1 MKQLL
6 KNPLAHLFI
15 GVIAAIFIYTSSSYF
30 STNETDYT
38 HFKNSL
44 LEKENSAEQQLE
56 KLIALNTS
64 NNQFS
69 YSKKLEQLTKN
80 KGISLFIIEQEKLV
94 FWTNRTINFLPTLK
108 EFNATNGIVKLK
120 NGWYHYLLKKSNN
133 KTYLALILIKN
144 DYQITN
150 KYLKNSFH
158 DSFKINNKITIDT
171 DSTNKPATIIRSK
184 SGNYLFSLLK
194 SQENEPT
201 SKKYNWFIVVLFFI
215 AYFLIISFISKQTRK
230 IIFLRNFSP
239 LIVIVFI
246 VVSRLL
252 LLWFPIFNSLFNQE
266 LFEPTV
272 FAQSAFLPSL
282 GDLLISSVL
291 FSVIIYY
298 LARAIQKI
306 NPYHQSF
313 VVVISIIIAL
323 FPLALANLIEGLI
336 TNSKINFDINYL
348 LDLTTYSFVGMGSII
363 LLFISFILFIKISFG
378 HFLDKAFKRNQLIT
392 IYWTSSLLSV
402 IIGHFFLGINAL
414 LTSWVLLVILAF
426 SFKTTSKLSFYRSA
440 FLVLVVSLTT
450 SWGFI
455 HHGKEKEKIN
465 KEFIAKKLSKERNPV
480 AEYLFEEIAAK
491 IEQDTFIINNIS
503 TYWNDKSKVDNHII
517 NHYFGGFWNK
527 YDINIISPCREND
540 SIIVEGNK
548 SVNCLTFFQEKI
560 AKEIDDP
567 YQINETLN
575 FLYSDEGISSY
586 LAKLKISTTLH
597 SEQKEWFLFIELFP
611 KNFSKTEG
619 YPELLLNEKDVTS
632 QLNTNQYSY
641 AKYKKGKLIDN
652 VGKYNY
658 AIELSDEFRFDKN
671 GLFIRQLTDGSAYH
685 VIYQSD
691 KNTTIILSSPEKTIF
706 NYITTFS
713 YFFIITSLLV
723 LIIGLFFKISP
734 FNWQLALTNF
744 STKIQIF
751 IISSI
756 FLSFILF
763 SWGTSYYIK
772 EQYIEKNKT
781 QLAEKVQSILIE
793 LEHKLGDK
801 KTLTSNMTDEMTY
814 YLVKFSNVFYTD
826 INLYDTKGVLLATS
840 RPEIY
845 ERGLISTQMNPEAY
859 QGIHLQ
865 KKSNF
870 THNENIGGLSYLST
884 YVPFRNEKNE
894 ILAYLNLPYFAK
906 QNELENE
913 LSSFYTS
920 LINIYG
926 LLFLISTIIAVFF
939 ANYISEPVR
948 MIKNKISALQLGKS
962 YDLLE
967 WQSNDEIGALVF
979 EYNKKVLE
987 LEKNAT
993 LLIKSER
1000 ESAWREMAKQVAH
1013 EIKNPLTPMKLS
1025 IQQLQKLATDDAVDI
1040 KERIDRTAKTLIE
1053 QIDTLTNIANE
1064 FSNFAKMPKTQE
1076 EKFNLIPIIE
1086 TTLDLYKG
1094 ESVEI
1099 SFSEKCN
1106 GEAAIVAD
1114 KNQLSR
1120 VFSNLIKNAIQAIPE
1135 DVFGKIDVTVIT
1147 KDTHFLIT
1155 IKDNGIGI
1163 SEHQKDKIFVPNFT
1177 TKSTGMGL
1185 GLAMVKNSIE
1195 NANGRIWFETKENVG
1210 TTFFIELPK
1219 T

>member
-1 MKQLL
+1 MKALL

-15 GVIAAIFIYTSSSYF
+15 GVISFIFIYNSSSYF
-30 STNETDYT
+30 STNESDYT
-38 HFKNSL
+38 HFNNSL
-44 LEKENSAEQQLE
+44 IEKEKIAEQQLE

-69 YSKKLEQLTKN
+69 YSKKLNQLTKN
-80 KGISLFIIEQEKLV
+80 KGISLFIIEHEELV
-94 FWTNRTINFLPTLK
+94 FWTNRTINFSPTLN
-108 EFNATNGIVKLK
+108 EFNAANGIVKLK
-120 NGWYHYLLKKSNN
+120 NGWYQYLLKKSTS

-171 DSTNKPATIIRSK
+171 DSTNKTSTVIRSK

-194 SQENEPT
+194 SQEKETT
-201 SKKYNWFIVVLFFI
+201 SKKYNWFIVFLFFT
-215 AYFLIISFISKQTRK
+215 AYFLVISFISKQCRK
-230 IIFLRNFSP
+230 IALLRNFSP
-239 LIVIVFI
+239 LIVIIFI
-246 VVSRLL
+246 VISRLL
-252 LLWFPIFNSLFNQE
+252 LLQFPIFKTLFNQE

-298 LARAIQKI
+298 LARAIKKI
-306 NPYHQSF
+306 NPYNKSF
-313 VVVISIIIAL
+313 VFVISIIIAL
-323 FPLALANLIEGLI
+323 FPLALADLIEGLI

-348 LDLTTYSFVGMGSII
+348 LDLNAYSFVGMGSII
-363 LLFISFILFIKISFG
+363 LLFISFILFIKISFS
-378 HFLDKAFKRNQLIT
+378 HCLDKAFKRNRLIT
-392 IYWTSSLLSV
+392 IYLTTSLLSV
-402 IIGHFFLGINAL
+402 IIGHFFLNISAL

-426 SFKTTSKLSFYRSA
+426 SFKTKSKLSFYRSA

-465 KEFIAKKLSKERNPV
+465 KEFIAKKLAKERNPV
-480 AEYLFEEIAAK
+480 AEYLFEEIKEK
-491 IEQDTFIINNIS
+491 IETDTFVIKNIS

-517 NHYFGGFWNK
+517 NHYFSGFWNK
-527 YDINIISPCREND
+527 YDINIIYPCLEND
-540 SIIVEGNK
+540 SIVVEGNR

-560 AKEIDDP
+560 AKETVDP
-567 YQINETLN
+567 FTINETLN

-586 LAKLKISTTLH
+586 LAKLKIVNSAK
-597 SEQKEWFLFIELFP
+597 KEYYLFIELFP

-619 YPELLLNEKDVTS
+619 YPELLLNEKDVIS

-641 AKYKKGKLIDN
+641 AKYKKGMLIDN
-652 VGKYNY
+652 AGKFNY
-658 AIELSDEFRFDKN
+658 DIELSDKFKFDKD
-671 GLFIRQLTDGSAYH
+671 GSFIRQLTDGSAYH
-685 VIYQSD
+685 VVYQSD

-723 LIIGLFFKISP
+723 LIIGMFFKISP
-734 FNWQLALTNF
+734 FNWQLALTDF
-744 STKIQIF
+744 STKIQLF
-751 IISSI
+751 IITSI

-772 EQYIEKNKT
+772 EQYTQKNKT

-801 KTLTSNMTDEMTY
+801 KVLTSNMADEMTY
-814 YLVKFSNVFYTD
+814 YLVKFSNVFFTD
-826 INLYDTKGVLLATS
+826 INLYDKKGVLLATS

-859 QGIHLQ
+859 QEIHLQ

-870 THNENIGGLSYLST
+870 THNENIGELGYLST

-894 ILAYLNLPYFAK
+894 ILAYFNLPYFAK

-939 ANYISEPVR
+939 ANYISEPLR

-967 WQSNDEIGALVF
+967 WQSNDEIGALVY
-979 EYNKKVLE
+979 EYNKKVIE
-987 LEKNAT
+987 LEKSAT

-1013 EIKNPLTPMKLS
+1013 EIKNPLTPMKLG
-1025 IQQLQKLATDDAVDI
+1025 IQQLQKLAKDDSIDI
-1040 KERIDRTAKTLIE
+1040 KERINRTTTTLIE
-1053 QIDTLTNIANE
+1053 QIDTLTKIANE
-1064 FSNFAKMPKTQE
+1064 FSNFAIMPKTLE
-1076 EKFNLIPIIE
+1076 EKLNLIPIIE
-1086 TTLDLYKG
+1086 TTLDLYK
-1094 ESVEI
+1094 EENVSL
-1099 SFSEKCN
+1099 SFTNNCKE
-1106 GEAAIVAD
+1106 EAAILAD
-1114 KNQLSR
+1114 KDQISR
-1120 VFSNLIKNAIQAIPE
+1120 VFNNLIKNAIQSIPE
-1135 DVFGKIDVTVIT
+1135 DVFGEIDVSIS
-1147 KDTHFLIT
+1147 DENNNFIIE

-1163 SEHQKDKIFVPNFT
+1163 SEYQKDKIFVPNFT

-1185 GLAMVKNSIE
+1185 GLAIVKNSIE
-1195 NANGRIWFETKENVG
+1195 NANGRIWFESKENLG
-1210 TTFFIELPK
+1210 TSFFISLPK